1 MKVKLF
7 VATPTL
13 GVISDSL
20 VHNMREI
27 EARYADEIEFIY
39 PKQCVRRIFHD
50 FARNMMVED
59 FLESDAD
66 ILWFL
71 DSDVTPPKHILDL
84 ITLHKDKWLAAGAPY
99 PIVMCPENPSK
110 PQIVIAVFKGIN
122 DKGLAPSS
130 VPHEGLEFV
139 DGLGTGCMFLKREVF
154 KDMEKPY
161 FEFKYD
167 REVMNIIE
175 GEDIG
180 FCKKLAARDIHFFV
194 DYGMICKHYKNVC
207 LLEMNNYAIDYAN
220 KMVLAHDRII
230 RGQIS
235 ELSKAMV
242 AKKQSSLILPPSMFK
257 V

>member
-1 MKVKLF
+1 MRTKVF
-7 VATPTL
+7 VAIPTM
-13 GVISDSL
+13 GNISDSQ
-20 VHNMREI
+20 VHSMREI

-59 FLESDAD
+59 FLDSDAD

-71 DSDVTPPKHILDL
+71 DSDITPPKHVLDL
-84 ITLHKDKWLAAGAPY
+84 VTLHKDKWLASGAPY
-99 PIVMCPENPSK
+99 PIVMCPENPNK
-110 PQIVIAVFKGIN
+110 PQIVIAVFKGLS

-130 VPHEGLEFV
+130 VPMEGLDWI

-154 KDMEKPY
+154 DGMQKPY

-167 REVMNIIE
+167 RDVMNIIE

-180 FCKKLAARDIHFFV
+180 FCKKLAAKGVKFFV
-194 DYGMICKHYKNVC
+194 DYGMICKHYKHVC
-207 LLEMNNYAIDYAN
+207 LLEMNNYAIDYGN
-220 KMVLAHDRII
+220 KMVLAHDRMI
-230 RGQIS
+230 RGQIQ
-235 ELSKAMV
+235 ELAKAV
-242 AKKQSSLILPPSMFK
+242 AVKKQSSLVLPPSMFK